1 MKHTIPGTPLATRIA
16 AQHIET
22 AQEHCE
28 QARATLLDLLA
39 IASEASDSVLINLL
53 LEVNLELTGLSFEL
67 LAHNMKAG
75 K

>member
-1 MKHTIPGTPLATRIA
+1 MKSPTLGTPMATRLA
-16 AQHIET
+16 AQHISA

-39 IASEASDSVLINLL
+39 IASEASDSVVINLL

-67 LAHNMKAG
+67 MAHGMKAG